1 MIICYTDPEIWCV
14 TEVIVF
20 HFGLFFALF
29 YPTNSPKNQNLIKMK
44 TMPGDIIILH
54 LHTKIMIR

>member
-20 HFGLFFALF
+20 HFGLFFALLP
-29 YPTNSPKNQNLIKMK
+29 YKQPKESKFNKNENNAWRYHNF
-44 TMPGDIIILH
+44 TSAY
-54 LHTKIMIR
+54 